1 MIRAR
6 LYADDTT
13 LAVVEASTLDE
24 LQAATGTP
32 VYMEQADPAWPF
44 STIVPAESVRQLLGS
59 SDSTRGMP

>member
-1 MIRAR
+1 MIRAS

-32 VYMEQADPAWPF
+32 VYMEQADQDWPF
-44 STIVPAESVRQLLGS
+44 SVIVPADSVRQLLAS